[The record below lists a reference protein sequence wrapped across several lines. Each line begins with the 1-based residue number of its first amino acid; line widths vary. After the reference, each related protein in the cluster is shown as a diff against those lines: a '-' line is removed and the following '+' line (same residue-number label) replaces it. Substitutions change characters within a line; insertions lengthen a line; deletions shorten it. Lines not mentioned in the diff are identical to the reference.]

1 MRPRGEVRGAL
12 ASAAG
17 ELVQVIGRG
26 VTWRELAQHTQV
38 GWECAKRTA
47 DNMAAAGELAVVGTV
62 RVEGSN
68 RPMRAY
74 APPAA
79 TAPVDDALAE
89 ILVGWAQFR

>member
-1 MRPRGEVRGAL
+1 MRPRGEVRDVL

-17 ELVQVIGRG
+17 ELVQMAGRG

-62 RVEGSN
+62 RVDGCN

-74 APPAA
+74 APA
-79 TAPVDDALAE
+79 TAPPPADDSLAE
-89 ILVGWAQFR
+89 VITGWAQFR